1 MESVVALLWFFPI
14 AIQMITSCNLM
25 ICQAALR
32 VIAVEP
38 QQTQLATMARLD
50 PAAGLRRN

>member
-1 MESVVALLWFFPI
+1 MNQQEAPNRLLPTIAAMESVVALLWFFPI

-32 VIAVEP
+32 VIA
-38 QQTQLATMARLD
+38 D
-50 PAAGLRRN
+50 